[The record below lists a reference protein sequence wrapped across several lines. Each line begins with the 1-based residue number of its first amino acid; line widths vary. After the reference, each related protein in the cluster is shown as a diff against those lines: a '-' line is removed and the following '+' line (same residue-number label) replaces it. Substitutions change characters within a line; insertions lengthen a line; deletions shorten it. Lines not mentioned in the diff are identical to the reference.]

1 MVAKTASAS
10 PVSSYSSP
18 SLGSWL
24 SPSYLSLGL
33 RKFFRKSL
41 KRLVP
46 SSASSSSNK
55 TSASIASA
63 LMERYTHAIGRKP
76 QPMSSCWTLAKV
88 KLNDFQNFRLL
99 GLDPSQLLY
108 HILLNF
114 VTVHVTN
121 HLLMATV
128 CQDQLLACCDPCN
141 WSWTSYVPMC
151 VWLWGHFFAY
161 MQAGYTYGRKSYSN
175 HINLLICQ
183 VAWFYS
189 EYYSYMSVYEK
200 EVKDFHSHPEFGRNV
215 KALPCDN
222 VVYYSTWVP
231 IWEDYIYN
239 TLGQFAGYL
248 LFCYVEKRRQQPSS
262 LSLPLYHEH
271 DYQSSSPP
279 AKDLLNGFSKKSSG
293 LRNVVVEG
301 NNSVGGD
308 IMVRAKAAIMDPPA
322 RNPQVLRAITAAAIA
337 TGAKKEMVSRPTTAR
352 LPPLK
357 NCRGSTDKDTMLT
370 TWWRTTEPSILEPTL
385 PTSPRGSQV
394 LRAGFLVF
402 SHGAVELVRHKG
414 DMV

>member
-1 MVAKTASAS
+1 
-10 PVSSYSSP
+10 
-18 SLGSWL
+18 
-24 SPSYLSLGL
+24 
-33 RKFFRKSL
+33 
-41 KRLVP
+41 
-46 SSASSSSNK
+46 
-55 TSASIASA
+55 
-63 LMERYTHAIGRKP
+63 MERYTHAIGRKP

-308 IMVRAKAAIMDPPA
+308 IMVRAKARYYGSASQKSPSSAGHNSSRHCNRGKKGNGIATDDGKVTPPEKLQRIDGQRHHADHLVEDNGTQHSGADPSYFSSWVTGPA
-322 RNPQVLRAITAAAIA
+322 RRF
-337 TGAKKEMVSRPTTAR
+337 S
-352 LPPLK
+352 
-357 NCRGSTDKDTMLT
+357 
-370 TWWRTTEPSILEPTL
+370 
-385 PTSPRGSQV
+385 
-394 LRAGFLVF
+394 GFLARGG
-402 SHGAVELVRHKG
+402 GAGSSQGGYGLSFWGLRRSNKEI
-414 DMV
+414 